1 MPHTVL
7 VVDPNVNSLAEKTRA
22 LSDAGYLVT
31 SARSFDAAYRRLRFV
46 VPDLLVTDLRLGAN
60 NGVHLVILGHTID
73 DAMRA
78 IVTDVRND
86 PGVASDALANGAVYM
101 ARPAA
106 DARELLAT
114 AEGLLA
120 GQKTRIATS
129 LERRWARKPVTA
141 PITGKVGNREM
152 TVLDLSYGGLRIE
165 VSDAADDLSL
175 RSVEVAIPS
184 AKVAFE
190 APSPVWA
197 RRFETTG
204 CWWCGLELKETSLP
218 TNQAWR
224 SFVDSV

>member
-7 VVDPNVNSLAEKTRA
+7 VVDPNVKTLAAKTRA

-31 SARSFDAAYRRLRFV
+31 SARSFEAAYRRMRFV
-46 VPDLLVTDLRLGAN
+46 LPDLLVTDLRLGAN

-78 IVTDVRND
+78 IVTDVRDD
-86 PGVASDALANGAVYM
+86 PGVATDALANGAIYM
-101 ARPAA
+101 ASPAG
-106 DARELLAT
+106 DRELLAT

-120 GQKTRIATS
+120 GQKSRVATS
-129 LERRWARKPVTA
+129 LERRWTRKPLTA
-141 PITGKVGNREM
+141 PIAGKVGHREM
-152 TVLDLSYGGLRIE
+152 TILDLSYGGLRIE

-175 RSVEVAIPS
+175 TSVEVAIPS

-190 APSPVWA
+190 APPPVWA

-204 CWWCGLELKETSLP
+204 CWWCGLELEQTSLP
-218 TNQAWR
+218 TNRAWR
-224 SFVDSV
+224 RFVDSV

>member
-7 VVDPNVNSLAEKTRA
+7 VVDPNVNSLAAKTRA

-31 SARSFDAAYRRLRFV
+31 SARSFEAAYRRMRFV

-60 NGVHLVILGHTID
+60 NGVHLVILGHTLD

-86 PGVASDALANGAVYM
+86 PGVASDALANGAIYM
-101 ARPAA
+101 ARPA
-106 DARELLAT
+106 DDGELLAT

-120 GQKTRIATS
+120 GQKTRLATS
-129 LERRWARKPVTA
+129 LERRWTRKPVTA
-141 PITGKVGNREM
+141 PITGRVGNREM
-152 TVLDLSYGGLRIE
+152 SILDLSYGGLRIE

-175 RSVEVAIPS
+175 TSVEVAIPS

-190 APSPVWA
+190 APPPVWA
-197 RRFETTG
+197 RRFEIAG

-218 TNQAWR
+218 TNQSWR
-224 SFVDSV
+224 RFVDSV

>member
-7 VVDPNVNSLAEKTRA
+7 VVDPNVHSLAAKTRA

-31 SARSFDAAYRRLRFV
+31 SARSFDAAFRRLRFV

-60 NGVHLVILGHTID
+60 NGVHLVILGHTLD

-78 IVTDVRND
+78 IVTDVRDD
-86 PGVASDALANGAVYM
+86 PGVASDALANGAVYI
-101 ARPAA
+101 ARPAG
-106 DARELLAT
+106 DRELLAT

-120 GQKTRIATS
+120 GQRTRIATS
-129 LERRWARKPVTA
+129 LERRWTRKPVTA

-175 RSVEVAIPS
+175 TPVEVAIPR
-184 AKVAFE
+184 ANVAFE

-197 RRFETTG
+197 RRFETAG
-204 CWWCGLELKETSLP
+204 CWWCGLELKDTSLP

-224 SFVDSV
+224 RFVDSV

>member
-7 VVDPNVNSLAEKTRA
+7 VVDPNVNSLAAKTRA

-31 SARSFDAAYRRLRFV
+31 SARSFEAAYRRMRFV

-60 NGVHLVILGHTID
+60 NGVHLVILGHTLD

-86 PGVASDALANGAVYM
+86 PGVASDALANGAIYM
-101 ARPAA
+101 ARPA
-106 DARELLAT
+106 DDGELLAT

-129 LERRWARKPVTA
+129 LERRWTRKPVTA
-141 PITGKVGNREM
+141 PITGRVGNREM
-152 TVLDLSYGGLRIE
+152 SILDLSYGGLRIE

-175 RSVEVAIPS
+175 TSVEVAIPS

-190 APSPVWA
+190 APPPVWA
-197 RRFETTG
+197 RRFEIAG

-218 TNQAWR
+218 TNQSWR
-224 SFVDSV
+224 RFVDSV

>member
-7 VVDPNVNSLAEKTRA
+7 VVDPNVNSLAAKTRA

-31 SARSFDAAYRRLRFV
+31 SARSFEAAYRRMRFV

-60 NGVHLVILGHTID
+60 NGVHLVILGHTLD

-86 PGVASDALANGAVYM
+86 PGVASDALANGAIYM
-101 ARPAA
+101 ARPA
-106 DARELLAT
+106 DDGELLAT

-129 LERRWARKPVTA
+129 LERRWTRKPVTA
-141 PITGKVGNREM
+141 PITGRVGNREM
-152 TVLDLSYGGLRIE
+152 SILDLSYGGLRIE

-175 RSVEVAIPS
+175 TSVEAAIPS

-190 APSPVWA
+190 APPPVWA
-197 RRFETTG
+197 RRFEIAG

-218 TNQAWR
+218 TNQSWR
-224 SFVDSV
+224 RFVDSV